1 LSRKS
6 GLQLSMKPVV
16 YFCVVV
22 LATATAW
29 AHGLPGNFQHDD
41 TPDVAE
47 ARRTFETVC
56 ASCHGLDG
64 RGGERGPD
72 LVSRAEVTAKSDT
85 DLKEILEKGK
95 TAAGMPSFSSYGM
108 ERLKALVSY
117 LRMLQGRT
125 QSVKLPG
132 NPAQGKILF
141 YGTAKCSECHMI
153 GGQGG
158 FWGQDLTKYGGK
170 RDASEIRAAIVNPGK
185 DLDPRR
191 GLVTVTLRDSKRLT
205 GLARNEDNF
214 SLQLQTAD
222 GAFHLL
228 NKADVEKLYYEGR
241 VGMPANYGS
250 TLSARELNDLVSF
263 LLHSAGSESTPAKYA
278 DDDFEE

>member
-1 LSRKS
+1 
-6 GLQLSMKPVV
+6 MKPVV
-16 YFCVVV
+16 VYFSVVV
-22 LATATAW
+22 LVVATVW
-29 AHGLPGNFQHDD
+29 AHGLPGNFQNND

-64 RGGERGPD
+64 RGAERGPD
-72 LVSRAEVTAKSDT
+72 LVSGAEVTAKSDA

-95 TAAGMPSFSSYGM
+95 TAAGMPSFSSYGT

-117 LRMLQGRT
+117 LRTLQGRT

-141 YGTAKCSECHMI
+141 YGKAKCSECHMI

-170 RDASEIRAAIVNPGK
+170 RDAGEIRAAIVDPDK

-191 GLVTVTLRDSKRLT
+191 GLVTVILRDSKRLT

-214 SLQLQTAD
+214 SLQLQTSD
-222 GAFHLL
+222 GTFHLL
-228 NKADVEKLYYEGR
+228 NKAEVEKLHYEGR

-263 LLHSAGSESTPAKYA
+263 LLRSAGSDSTRAKFA
-278 DDDFEE
+278 DDEFEE